1 MTKVS
6 PFILAWN
13 FLMEMK
19 EVAEIRKARERMNF
33 ELKTCSDLRPRIIAE
48 IAKQRAAR
56 IAKIRYFFDFGA
68 S

>member
-1 MTKVS
+1 
-6 PFILAWN
+6 
-13 FLMEMK
+13 MEMK

-48 IAKQRAAR
+48 MAKQRAAR